1 MMTQPQVELLWFW
14 VEFLESIQDRR
25 RIWIFISADGAVVE
39 F

>member
-1 MMTQPQVELLWFW
+1 MMIQPKLELLWFW

-25 RIWIFISADGAVVE
+25 RIWIYISADGIVVD